1 MQTGY
6 TKGVS
11 LFVWECTN
19 TPPNELK
26 NQLFTS
32 RNMKLNLHDSKHSA
46 SLELLAR
53 QLVEGF
59 ITGLH
64 KSPYH
69 GFSVEFAEHR
79 LYNEGE
85 STRHIDW
92 KIYGRTDKLFTKQYE
107 EETNL
112 RCLIAIDTSSSM
124 FYPSDTKAKIRFS
137 TYAAAALTT
146 LLGRQRDA
154 VGLCL
159 FSDSIDTLTTVKSTP
174 SHKEKL
180 FILLDNLLHRNQS
193 TSGTR
198 VAQVL
203 HEVAEKIH
211 KRSLVVIFSDMF
223 DGEQTEE
230 LFKALQHLKHNK
242 HEVIVF
248 HVMDTETEMLLNFED
263 KPVEFVDLESGEKL
277 KLNPADI
284 RENYKKEATRFYQD
298 LKMRC
303 NQYKIDFVE
312 ADVRQDV
319 DVILQTY
326 LIKRAKMR

>member
-1 MQTGY
+1 
-6 TKGVS
+6 
-11 LFVWECTN
+11 
-19 TPPNELK
+19 
-26 NQLFTS
+26 
-32 RNMKLNLHDSKHSA
+32 MKLNLNEIRPSGN
-46 SLELLAR
+46 LELLAR

-92 KIYGRTDKLFTKQYE
+92 KAYARTDRLYTKQYE

-112 RCLIAIDTSSSM
+112 RCLIAIDTSPSM
-124 FYPSDTKAKIRFS
+124 FYPAENFAKIRFS
-137 TYAAAALTT
+137 VVAASALAYM
-146 LLGRQRDA
+146 LNMQRDA

-159 FSDSIDTLTTVKSTP
+159 FSDTIETLTPIKSTP
-174 SHKEKL
+174 SHLDKL
-180 FILLDNLLHRNQS
+180 LIQLNGLLNRKPGKQS
-193 TSGTR
+193 TN
-198 VAQVL
+198 VARVL
-203 HEVAEKIH
+203 HEAAEKIH
-211 KRSLVVIFSDMF
+211 RRSLVILFSDMF
-223 DGEQTEE
+223 DSDQNTEE
-230 LFKALQHLKHNK
+230 IFKALQHLKHNK

-248 HVMDTETEMLLNFED
+248 HVLDHETELAFTFD
-263 KPVEFVDLESGEKL
+263 DRPIEFIDLESNQKL

-284 RENYKKEATRFYQD
+284 RETYQQEATRFYDQ

-303 NQYKIDFVE
+303 HQYKIDFVK
-312 ADVRQDV
+312 ADVREDV
-319 DVILQTY
+319 NNILQTY

>member
-1 MQTGY
+1 
-6 TKGVS
+6 
-11 LFVWECTN
+11 
-19 TPPNELK
+19 
-26 NQLFTS
+26 
-32 RNMKLNLHDSKHSA
+32 MKLILQDTRQSSN
-46 SLELLAR
+46 LELLAR

-92 KIYGRTDKLFTKQYE
+92 KVYGRTDKLFTKQYE

-112 RCLIAIDTSSSM
+112 RCLIALDTSLSM
-124 FYPSDTKAKIRFS
+124 YYPADTKAKIRFS
-137 TYAAAALTT
+137 VYTAAALAM
-146 LLGRQRDA
+146 LLSRQRDA
-154 VGLCL
+154 VGMCL
-159 FSDSIDTLTTVKSTP
+159 FSDTIETFTPVKSSA
-174 SHKEKL
+174 SHLEKL
-180 FILLDNLLHRNQS
+180 FTGLERVLNRVPESN
-193 TSGTR
+193 GTR

-223 DGEQTEE
+223 DGGKTEE

-248 HVMDTETEMLLNFED
+248 HVMDNNTEMDFNFED
-263 KPVEFVDLESGEKL
+263 KPTEFIDLESGEKL
-277 KLNPADI
+277 KLNPADV
-284 RENYKKEATRFYQD
+284 REYYTKEAALFYKS

-319 DVILQTY
+319 NMILQTY
-326 LIKRAKMR
+326 LIKRSKMR

>member
-1 MQTGY
+1 
-6 TKGVS
+6 
-11 LFVWECTN
+11 
-19 TPPNELK
+19 
-26 NQLFTS
+26 
-32 RNMKLNLHDSKHSA
+32 MKLDLQQANQSA

-92 KIYGRTDKLFTKQYE
+92 KVYGRTDKLFTKQYE

-124 FYPSDTKAKIRFS
+124 FYPDDTNAKIRFS
-137 TYAAAALTT
+137 TYTAAALAT
-146 LLGRQRDA
+146 LLSRQRDA

-159 FSDSIDTLTTVKSTP
+159 FSDKIDTLTPIKSSST
-174 SHKEKL
+174 HVGKL
-180 FILLDNLLHRNQS
+180 FIQLEHLLNQKKS
-193 TSGTR
+193 ITR
-198 VAQVL
+198 TKVAQVL

-248 HVMDTETEMLLNFED
+248 HVMDTDTEMLFNFED
-263 KPVEFVDLESGEKL
+263 RPVEFIDKESGEKL
-277 KLNPADI
+277 KLNPADV
-284 RENYKKEATRFYQD
+284 RETYKQEAEKFYNN

-303 NQYKIDFVE
+303 NQYKIDFIE
-312 ADVRQDV
+312 ADVKKDV
-319 DVILQTY
+319 DIILQTY
-326 LIKRAKMR
+326 LIKRSKMR

>member
-1 MQTGY
+1 M
-6 TKGVS
+6 KIN
-11 LFVWECTN
+11 LRE
-19 TPPNELK
+19 
-26 NQLFTS
+26 TS
-32 RNMKLNLHDSKHSA
+32 HPS

-112 RCLIAIDTSSSM
+112 RCLIAVDTSSSM
-124 FYPSDTKAKIRFS
+124 FYPADSRAKIRFS
-137 TYAAAALTT
+137 AITAATLALM
-146 LLGRQRDA
+146 LSRQRDA

-159 FSDSIDTLTTVKSTP
+159 FSDKIETLTPVKSTP
-174 SHKEKL
+174 THIDKL
-180 FILLDNLLHRNQS
+180 FIHLERVLGE
-193 TSGTR
+193 TSKTTKKTH

-211 KRSLVVIFSDMF
+211 KRSLVIIFSDMF
-223 DGEQTEE
+223 DGDHTEE

-248 HVMDTETEMLLNFED
+248 HVTDTETELLLNFED
-263 KPVEFVDLESGEKL
+263 RPMEFVDMESGDRL
-277 KLNPADI
+277 KLNPADV
-284 RENYKKEATRFYQD
+284 REVYKSESDQFYKA

-303 NQYKIDFVE
+303 NQYKIDFIE
-312 ADVRQDV
+312 ADVQQDV
-319 DVILQTY
+319 NVILQTY
-326 LIKRAKMR
+326 LIKRSKMR

>member
-1 MQTGY
+1 
-6 TKGVS
+6 
-11 LFVWECTN
+11 
-19 TPPNELK
+19 
-26 NQLFTS
+26 
-32 RNMKLNLHDSKHSA
+32 MKLNFQQTNQLA

-79 LYNEGE
+79 PYNEGE

-92 KIYGRTDKLFTKQYE
+92 KIYGRTDKLFTKRYE

-137 TYAAAALTT
+137 TYTAAALAS
-146 LLGRQRDA
+146 LLSRQRDA

-159 FSDSIDTLTTVKSTP
+159 FSDKIDTLTPVKSSST
-174 SHKEKL
+174 HVGKL
-180 FILLDNLLHRNQS
+180 FIQLEQLLNQNKS
-193 TSGTR
+193 TGGTR

-248 HVMDTETEMLLNFED
+248 HVMDTETEMLFNFED
-263 KPVEFVDLESGEKL
+263 RPVEFVDMESGEKL
-277 KLNPADI
+277 KLNPADV
-284 RENYKKEATRFYQD
+284 RENYKQEAKQFYQN

-312 ADVRQDV
+312 ADVRKDV

>member
-1 MQTGY
+1 MN
-6 TKGVS
+6 TK
-11 LFVWECTN
+11 LD
-19 TPPNELK
+19 
-26 NQLFTS
+26 QLPQNIS
-32 RNMKLNLHDSKHSA
+32 I
-46 SLELLAR
+46 ELLAR

-92 KIYGRTDKLFTKQYE
+92 KVYARTDRLFTKRYE

-112 RCLIAIDTSSSM
+112 RCLIALDSSPSM
-124 FYPSDTKAKIRFS
+124 FYPVESKSKIRFS
-137 TYAAAALTT
+137 IYAASALSY
-146 LLGRQRDA
+146 LLQRQRDA

-159 FSDSIDTLTTVKSTP
+159 FSDKIDVLTPVKSTP
-174 SHKEKL
+174 NHLDKI
-180 FILLDNLLHRNQS
+180 FGLLTGLLKQEPGQKRTHV
-193 TSGTR
+193 G
-198 VAQVL
+198 AVL
-203 HEVAEKIH
+203 HEIAEKIH
-211 KRSLVVIFSDMF
+211 KRSLVVLFSDMF
-223 DGEQTEE
+223 DGSERTDD

-248 HVMDTETEMLLNFED
+248 HVMDNQTELLFNFED
-263 KPVEFVDLESGEKL
+263 RPMEFIDMETGDRL
-277 KLNPADI
+277 KLNPADVKQQY
-284 RENYKKEATRFYQD
+284 RTEADRFYKS

-312 ADVRQDV
+312 ANVQQDFNL
-319 DVILQTY
+319 ILQTY
-326 LIKRAKMR
+326 LIKRGKMR

>member
-1 MQTGY
+1 M
-6 TKGVS
+6 S
-11 LFVWECTN
+11 I
-19 TPPNELK
+19 
-26 NQLFTS
+26 
-32 RNMKLNLHDSKHSA
+32 KLSEIHQNV

-92 KIYGRTDKLFTKQYE
+92 KVYARTDRLFTKRYE

-112 RCLIAIDTSSSM
+112 RCLIVLDTSPSM
-124 FYPSDTKAKIRFS
+124 FYPEVSKSKIKFS
-137 TYAAAALTT
+137 VYAASALSY
-146 LLGRQRDA
+146 LLHRQRDA

-159 FSDSIDTLTTVKSTP
+159 FSDKIETLTPVKSTP
-174 SHKEKL
+174 TH
-180 FILLDNLLHRNQS
+180 LDKIFTYLSKVTTQQP
-193 TSGTR
+193 
-198 VAQVL
+198 AQPRATNVGQIL
-203 HEVAEKIH
+203 HEIAEKIH

-223 DGEQTEE
+223 DGNDD
-230 LFKALQHLKHNK
+230 LDNVFKALQHLKHNK

-248 HVMDTETEMLLNFED
+248 HVMDNQTELMFEFED
-263 KPVEFVDLESGEKL
+263 RPMEFIDLETNEKI

-284 RENYKKEATRFYQD
+284 KSHYRLEAGKFHRS

-303 NQYKIDFVE
+303 NQFKIDFVE
-312 ADVRQDV
+312 ADVRKDI
-319 DVILQTY
+319 DIILQTY

>member
-1 MQTGY
+1 
-6 TKGVS
+6 
-11 LFVWECTN
+11 
-19 TPPNELK
+19 
-26 NQLFTS
+26 
-32 RNMKLNLHDSKHSA
+32 MKLNLQQSNPA
-46 SLELLAR
+46 GSLELLAR

-92 KIYGRTDKLFTKQYE
+92 KIYGRTDKLFTKRYE

-137 TYAAAALTT
+137 TYVAAALAT
-146 LLGRQRDA
+146 LLSRQRDA

-159 FSDSIDTLTTVKSTP
+159 FSDKIETLTPVKSSAT
-174 SHKEKL
+174 HIGKL
-180 FILLDNLLHRNQS
+180 FIQFEQLLQQTKS
-193 TSGTR
+193 TGTTK

-203 HEVAEKIH
+203 HEIAEKIH
-211 KRSLVVIFSDMF
+211 RRSLVVIFSDMF

-248 HVMDTETEMLLNFED
+248 HVTDSETELLFNFED
-263 KPVEFVDLESGEKL
+263 RPVEFIDMESGDKL
-277 KLNPADI
+277 KLNPADV
-284 RENYKKEATRFYQD
+284 RDTYKQEALQFYQA

-312 ADVRQDV
+312 ADVQKDV
-319 DVILQTY
+319 NVILQTY

>member
-1 MQTGY
+1 
-6 TKGVS
+6 
-11 LFVWECTN
+11 
-19 TPPNELK
+19 
-26 NQLFTS
+26 
-32 RNMKLNLHDSKHSA
+32 MKINLRDTHHPA

-112 RCLIAIDTSSSM
+112 RCLIALDTSSSM
-124 FYPSDTKAKIRFS
+124 FYPAETRAKIRFS
-137 TYAAAALTT
+137 AITAAALAMM
-146 LLGRQRDA
+146 LSRQRDA

-159 FSDSIDTLTTVKSTP
+159 FSDKIETLTPVKSTP
-174 SHKEKL
+174 THIDKL
-180 FILLDNLLHRNQS
+180 FIHLE
-193 TSGTR
+193 R
-198 VAQVL
+198 VLGDTTKLTAKTNVSRVL

-211 KRSLVVIFSDMF
+211 KRSLVIIFSDMF
-223 DGEQTEE
+223 DGEHTEE

-248 HVMDTETEMLLNFED
+248 HVTDTETELQLNFED
-263 KPVEFVDLESGEKL
+263 RPMEFIDLESGDKL
-277 KLNPADI
+277 KLNPADV
-284 RENYKKEATRFYQD
+284 REVYKRESDQFYKA

-303 NQYKIDFVE
+303 NQYKIDFIE

-319 DVILQTY
+319 QVILQTY
-326 LIKRAKMR
+326 LIKRSKMR

>member
-1 MQTGY
+1 
-6 TKGVS
+6 
-11 LFVWECTN
+11 
-19 TPPNELK
+19 
-26 NQLFTS
+26 
-32 RNMKLNLHDSKHSA
+32 MKLNLQDTKQSA

-92 KIYGRTDKLFTKQYE
+92 KVYGRTDKLFTKQYE

-112 RCLIAIDTSSSM
+112 RCLIAIETSQSM
-124 FYPSDTKAKIRFS
+124 YYPTDTKAKIRFS
-137 TYAAAALTT
+137 VYTAAALAM
-146 LLGRQRDA
+146 LLSRQRDA
-154 VGLCL
+154 VGMCL
-159 FSDSIDTLTTVKSTP
+159 FSDVIETFTPVKSSAT
-174 SHKEKL
+174 HLDKL
-180 FILLDNLLHRNQS
+180 FISLENVLNRTPKSRETN
-193 TSGTR
+193 
-198 VAQVL
+198 VARVL

-223 DGEQTEE
+223 DGGQTEE

-248 HVMDTETEMLLNFED
+248 HVMENETEMLFNFED
-263 KPVEFVDLESGEKL
+263 KPAEFIDLESGEKI
-277 KLNPADI
+277 KLNPADV
-284 RENYKKEATRFYQD
+284 RDSYTQEATRFYQT

-312 ADVRQDV
+312 ADVRNDV
-319 DVILQTY
+319 NVILQTY
-326 LIKRAKMR
+326 LIKRSKMK

>member
-1 MQTGY
+1 
-6 TKGVS
+6 
-11 LFVWECTN
+11 
-19 TPPNELK
+19 
-26 NQLFTS
+26 
-32 RNMKLNLHDSKHSA
+32 MKLNLQDTKQSA
-46 SLELLAR
+46 SLELLAH

-92 KIYGRTDKLFTKQYE
+92 KVYGRTDKLFTKRYE

-112 RCLIAIDTSSSM
+112 RCLIAIDTSMSM
-124 FYPSDTKAKIRFS
+124 FYPAENKAKIMFS
-137 TYAAAALTT
+137 VYTAAALSM
-146 LLGRQRDA
+146 LLSRQRDA

-159 FSDSIDTLTTVKSTP
+159 FSDSIQTLTPIKS
-174 SHKEKL
+174 SAAHLDKL
-180 FILLDNLLHRNQS
+180 FISLENILNQNPKAK
-193 TSGTR
+193 GTN

-203 HEVAEKIH
+203 HEVAEKTH
-211 KRSLVVIFSDMF
+211 RRSLVVIFSDMF
-223 DGEQTEE
+223 DGGQTEE

-248 HVMDTETEMLLNFED
+248 HVMDNETELHFNFED
-263 KPVEFVDLESGEKL
+263 KPAEFIDLESGEKL

-284 RENYKKEATRFYQD
+284 RETYQKESSKFYQS

-312 ADVRQDV
+312 ADVRNDV
-319 DVILQTY
+319 NVILQTY
-326 LIKRAKMR
+326 LIKRSKMR

>member
-1 MQTGY
+1 
-6 TKGVS
+6 
-11 LFVWECTN
+11 
-19 TPPNELK
+19 
-26 NQLFTS
+26 
-32 RNMKLNLHDSKHSA
+32 MKLNLQQANQSG

-92 KIYGRTDKLFTKQYE
+92 KIYGRTDKLFTKRFE

-124 FYPSDTKAKIRFS
+124 FYPAETKAKIRFT
-137 TYAAAALTT
+137 TYTAAALAS
-146 LLGRQRDA
+146 LLSRQRDA

-159 FSDSIDTLTTVKSTP
+159 FSDKIDTITPVKS
-174 SHKEKL
+174 SANHVGKL
-180 FILLDNLLHRNQS
+180 FIILDQLLNQTKS
-193 TSGTR
+193 TGNTR

-203 HEVAEKIH
+203 HEIAEKIH

-248 HVMDTETEMLLNFED
+248 HVMDTETEMLFNFD
-263 KPVEFVDLESGEKL
+263 DRPVEFVDMENGERL
-277 KLNPADI
+277 KLNPADV
-284 RENYKKEATRFYQD
+284 RDNYKKEAALFYQN

-303 NQYKIDFVE
+303 NQYKIDFIE
-312 ADVRQDV
+312 ADVRKDV

>member
-1 MQTGY
+1 
-6 TKGVS
+6 
-11 LFVWECTN
+11 
-19 TPPNELK
+19 
-26 NQLFTS
+26 
-32 RNMKLNLHDSKHSA
+32 MKLDLRESTQPG

-112 RCLIAIDTSSSM
+112 RCLIAVDTSSSM
-124 FYPSDTKAKIRFS
+124 FYPADTKAKIRFS
-137 TYAAAALTT
+137 AYVAGALA
-146 LLGRQRDA
+146 LMLSRQRDA

-159 FSDSIDTLTTVKSTP
+159 FSDKIDTLTPIKSTP
-174 SHKEKL
+174 THVEKL
-180 FILLDNLLHRNQS
+180 FIHLERILGGTNQT
-193 TSGTR
+193 TSKTH
-198 VAQVL
+198 VARVL

-223 DGEQTEE
+223 DGDHTEE

-248 HVMDTETEMLLNFED
+248 HVTDAETELLLNFED
-263 KPVEFVDLESGEKL
+263 RPHEFVDMESGDKL
-277 KLNPADI
+277 KLNPADV
-284 RENYKKEATRFYQD
+284 REVYKKESGLFYKT
-298 LKMRC
+298 LKLRC

-319 DVILQTY
+319 NIILQTY
-326 LIKRAKMR
+326 LIKRSKMR